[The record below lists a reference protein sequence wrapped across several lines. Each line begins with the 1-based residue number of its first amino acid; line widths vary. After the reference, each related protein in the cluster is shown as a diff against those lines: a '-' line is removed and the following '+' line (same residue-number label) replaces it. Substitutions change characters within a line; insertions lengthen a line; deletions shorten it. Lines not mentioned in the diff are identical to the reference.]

1 MFMHEP
7 VKCDKAL
14 ILALLAL
21 TLATSALGA
30 VVMHI
35 VG

>member
-1 MFMHEP
+1 MYEP
-7 VKCDKAL
+7 AKCDKAL
-14 ILALLAL
+14 VLALLAL

-30 VVMHI
+30 IIMHL